1 MVVKSIMKVVFGLR
15 FWTFF
20 VIPQIAFLI
29 VATLTDAVNLIPVLN
44 IALLALSAGVIVAY
58 WPGLRMF
65 FETSGPPA
73 QGEIIILGI
82 FLGWAGILINGGW
95 AIVWRWTGMS
105 KDFATT
111 DFVSYFRFVMICA
124 AFMHLMAP
132 GALKEHI
139 PTRQWIKKGIIAAAI
154 VFVAIMLVVAGDQL
168 RDL

>member
-1 MVVKSIMKVVFGLR
+1 MVRSITRIVFGLR

-20 VIPQIAFLI
+20 VIPQVAFVI
-29 VATLTDAVNLIPVLN
+29 VAWLTDAANLIPSLN

-58 WPGLRMF
+58 WPGIRLF
-65 FETSGPPA
+65 FETAGPPA

-82 FLGWAGILINGGW
+82 FLGWTGILINGGW

-105 KDFATT
+105 KEFATT
-111 DFVSYFRFVMICA
+111 GLVSYFRFVMICA

-132 GALKEHI
+132 GALKDHI
-139 PTRQWIKKGIIAAAI
+139 PTRQWITKGVIVAII